1 MAPLSQESKNA
12 IERLRKYTPPP
23 TNYYSMPSTRQA
35 SVLLLLFADRRG
47 DLRVIL
53 TIRASTLKSYPG
65 QAALPGGKAD
75 GPSETPFQTARRE
88 AYEEIGLPNIDQQMP
103 SPFWVEHL
111 CELPASLA
119 RTELAVRPCIAL
131 LHSYNEKTGEDA
143 DPEEAFIPQLD
154 AKEVAAVFTAPF
166 HNFLKVT
173 DEPRGEGDDTLPG
186 KPSDWYEGSW
196 TQWNST
202 QWRMHHFFVAITN
215 QRVATPKQHSK
226 EQDDAINQLEEEKSS
241 LGLERFRVFGM
252 TARIL
257 VDAARV
263 AYDEEP
269 EFEHNSHLGDEDMIS
284 RLRSLGRFSEVV
296 DRQDTLTPEVFEKA
310 AKLT

>member
-1 MAPLSQESKNA
+1 MVCS
-12 IERLRKYTPPP
+12 
-23 TNYYSMPSTRQA
+23 
-35 SVLLLLFADRRG
+35 LL
-47 DLRVIL
+47 
-53 TIRASTLKSYPG
+53 T
-65 QAALPGGKAD
+65 
-75 GPSETPFQTARRE
+75 GP
-88 AYEEIGLPNIDQQMP
+88 
-103 SPFWVEHL
+103 V
-111 CELPASLA
+111 
-119 RTELAVRPCIAL
+119 
-131 LHSYNEKTGEDA
+131 
-143 DPEEAFIPQLD
+143 
-154 AKEVAAVFTAPF
+154 
-166 HNFLKVT
+166 
-173 DEPRGEGDDTLPG
+173 
-186 KPSDWYEGSW
+186 
-196 TQWNST
+196 
-202 QWRMHHFFVAITN
+202 HHFFVAITN

-296 DRQDTLTPEVFEKA
+296 DREDTLTPEVFEKA